1 MTFEPMPRQLYGA
14 LGAITATLILVKAKL
29 HFEYLKL
36 TNTAFQN
43 VDRFSYLL
51 YRPSV
56 IFGHYLLIQ
65 KIFRP
70 WFPSL
75 KKTVNPTP
83 ESGDLR
89 KKIIVL
95 AILIWI
101 FGTFLPY
108 QVITTFILYSH
119 P

>member
-14 LGAITATLILVKAKL
+14 LAVITFTLIFVKAKL
-29 HFEYLKL
+29 HFNYLKI

-51 YRPSV
+51 YRPSAMS
-56 IFGHYLLIQ
+56 GHYFLTRE
-65 KIFRP
+65 IFRP

-89 KKIIVL
+89 KKIILL
-95 AILIWI
+95 AILTWI

-108 QVITTFILYSH
+108 QIITTVLKLK
-119 P
+119 